1 MNRKLGLSFL
11 LLLSISFSQAQLL
24 WKITGKGLKH
34 PSYLFGTHNLIS
46 IQFLDSV
53 PGLFKAFNDCD
64 VVVGETVI
72 NNIDATAKI
81 QQAAIMPNHQDI
93 KDLLND
99 EQVKVVDTELK
110 TVMKFGIKGVSIM
123 NPSLIQRLYKT
134 ELYKKRTGF
143 KDDNQSES
151 YFQLVATEKDKK
163 VIGLE
168 TPEQQIKILY
178 GNEPLES
185 QADLLVETILHK
197 DTVLNKMIKSN
208 KLYKAGNINEL
219 VELSQSKDNIS
230 NMSQAAYI
238 QQIDNRNADWIAKLP
253 AIIKDSS
260 CFITLDAVYLGGN
273 NGLIKLFE
281 KAGYR
286 VKAVE

>member
-1 MNRKLGLSFL
+1 MNRKLLVLSL

-64 VVVGETVI
+64 VVVGETVM
-72 NNIDATAKI
+72 NNIDVTAKI
-81 QQAAIMPNHQDI
+81 QQAAIMPNQQNI

-99 EQVKVVDTELK
+99 EQIKVVDTELK
-110 TVMKFGIKGVSIM
+110 AVMKFGLKGVSIM
-123 NPSLIQRLYKT
+123 NPSLIQRLYTT

-168 TPEQQIKILY
+168 TAEQQIKVLY
-178 GNEPLES
+178 GNEPLEF

-197 DTVLNKMIKSN
+197 DIVLNEMIKEN
-208 KLYKAGNINEL
+208 KLYKAGKLDEL
-219 VELSQSKDNIS
+219 VELSQNKDNIS
-230 NMSQAAYI
+230 KETYVQMIN
-238 QQIDNRNADWIAKLP
+238 NRNAKWIAKLP
-253 AIIKDSS
+253 EIIKDSS
-260 CFITLDAVYLGGN
+260 CFISLGAIYLGGN
-273 NGLIKLFE
+273 DGLIKLFE
-281 KAGYR
+281 KAGYK

>member
-1 MNRKLGLSFL
+1 VLSL